1 MKNIVTIQYVS
12 RANAVR
18 TMTPQIPDYALMLE
32 PALRSFV
39 AAIGLGLIW
48 IGAARMEAPA
58 RTRYGTAAA
67 LSAVFIAW
75 FAAAQYLAAENV
87 YQATSDG
94 SLPTVLLGLLI
105 PLIAAAVSLWLSPS
119 IASLVSAIPLP
130 WIVAAQIYRV
140 GGGIFLM
147 LWADGRMPW
156 QFALP
161 AGIGD
166 VVTGAAAVV
175 VAILLAQNAAGA
187 RRAAYAWCLFGIAD
201 LVVAVTMGGLTS
213 PGFLHLL
220 ARDTPNVLVTSY
232 PLAMVPTFAV
242 PLALM
247 LHGGSGSRV
256 ALRQANSP
264 WHDIRSINNTSES
277 GQSTAFRS
285 CH

>member
-1 MKNIVTIQYVS
+1 
-12 RANAVR
+12 
-18 TMTPQIPDYALMLE
+18 MTPQVPEYVLMLE
-32 PALRSFV
+32 PALRFFV

-48 IGAARMEAPA
+48 IGAAHMKAPA

-67 LSAVFIAW
+67 LSAAFIAW
-75 FAAAQYLAAENV
+75 FAAAQYLALENV
-87 YQATSDG
+87 YQPTPNG

-130 WIVAAQIYRV
+130 WIVAAQIYRI

-166 VVTGAAAVV
+166 VVTGAVAVV

-187 RRAAYAWCLFGIAD
+187 RRAAYVWCLFGIAD

-213 PGFLHLL
+213 PGLLHLL
-220 ARDTPNVLVTSY
+220 AHDAPNVLITSY
-232 PLAMVPTFAV
+232 PLVMVPTFAV

-247 LHGGSGSRV
+247 LHGLVLWR
-256 ALRQANSP
+256 LRQSAAAP
-264 WHDIRSINNTSES
+264 AGRLVL
-277 GQSTAFRS
+277 A
-285 CH
+285 